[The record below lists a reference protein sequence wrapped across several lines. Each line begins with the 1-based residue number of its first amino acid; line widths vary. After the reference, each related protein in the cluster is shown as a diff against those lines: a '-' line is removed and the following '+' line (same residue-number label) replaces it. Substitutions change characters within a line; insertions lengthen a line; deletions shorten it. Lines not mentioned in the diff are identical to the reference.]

1 MDLHRLTKTDGHWLH
16 SVIAAPA
23 DLSNQVRALEQQ
35 STKRL
40 AARVVRCRKASTKSA
55 LFDECAAALQ
65 FPLYFGEN
73 WDALNDC
80 LGDLDWLN
88 VEAFVLVIVDAAH
101 LLTKASVDEVT
112 QLFHI
117 LEQAAKRW
125 RHPGASG
132 KGRPYHVV
140 LHAAPGEEA
149 ALLNRCKSAGLHPDA
164 MA

>member
-23 DLSNQVRALEQQ
+23 DLSNQVRAFEQK
-35 STKRL
+35 STRRF
-40 AARVVRCRKASTKSA
+40 AARIVRGRKANTKSA

-88 VEAFVLVIVDAAH
+88 VEAFVLVIADASQ
-101 LLTKASVDEVT
+101 LLAKAPAEEFK
-112 QLFHI
+112 QFFHI
-117 LEQAAKRW
+117 LEQAGTHW
-125 RHPGASG
+125 RHPSASG

-140 LHAAPGEEA
+140 LHAAPGDEA
-149 ALLNRCKSAGLHPDA
+149 ALHNRCKSAGLHLDA